1 LSSLGNTY
9 FCKSNIFYQNNTLQ
23 HTKCLITQSEDLYPL
38 KGYEKNYLVKSK
50 SSSFVFCSKIPT
62 EEEIYNH
69 YNNYPIGY
77 GADSAIT
84 NIRINEVLDGFEK
97 FRKTNKMLDVGCGP
111 GLFLIEAKKRGWEVY
126 GTEFTDNQL
135 TYLKDKGINTLKGK
149 LSDDSFENE
158 LFDVIISSEV
168 IEHINN
174 PVEEIQQFHRLLRK
188 GGVVYITTP
197 NFNALER
204 YLLKGDYEIIEYPEH
219 LCYYTPKTINLLL
232 TQNGFEKLKITTTGI
247 SLARIKKSLKRK
259 NNESTENV
267 ASDEALREQLET
279 GYKRHLK
286 SFINGLLNFFGI
298 GNSLKVWYVKV

>member
-1 LSSLGNTY
+1 MSSLGNTY

-23 HTKCLITQSEDLYPL
+23 HTKCLITQTEDLYPL
-38 KGYEKNYLVKSK
+38 KGYEKNYLVKSR
-50 SSSFVFCSKIPT
+50 SSGFVFCSKIPT

-84 NIRINEVLDGFEK
+84 TIRINEVLDGFEK

-149 LSDDSFENE
+149 LSDHSFENE

-204 YLLKGDYEIIEYPEH
+204 YFLKGDYEIIEYPEH

-247 SLARIKKSLKRK
+247 SC
-259 NNESTENV
+259 
-267 ASDEALREQLET
+267 
-279 GYKRHLK
+279 
-286 SFINGLLNFFGI
+286 LLYT
-298 GNSLKVWYVKV
+298 SPSPRD